1 MNESSIQSFL
11 EDLKHPDELVRQ
23 AATEALW
30 QAWFYQKGE
39 HGWERLHRSQVLL
52 SAGKVPQAEAVLTDS
67 IQDQPDFAEAWNR
80 RAVLYYLTAQYEKAL
95 VDCQMV
101 VQLNS
106 THFGAWHGIGLCHM
120 ALANY
125 SAAIHAFHQALAIQP
140 YALENQRLI
149 LECTA
154 KL

>member
-11 EDLKHPDELVRQ
+11 EDLKHPDEDVRQ

-30 QAWFYQKGE
+30 QAWFYQKGDY
-39 HGWERLHRSQVLL
+39 GWECIQRSQVLL
-52 SAGKVPQAEAVLTDS
+52 SAGKVSQAEAVLTEL
-67 IQDQPDFAEAWNR
+67 IRDQPDFAEAWNR
-80 RAVLYYLTAQYEKAL
+80 RAILYYFTAQYEKAL
-95 VDCQMV
+95 VDCQTV

-106 THFGAWHGIGLCHM
+106 MHFGAWHGMGLCQM

-125 SAAIHAFHQALAIQP
+125 SAAIRAFRQALKIQP
-140 YALENQRLI
+140 YAIDNQRSI

>member
-1 MNESSIQSFL
+1 MQSFL
-11 EDLKHPDELVRQ
+11 EDLKHPDEVVRQ

-30 QAWFYQKGE
+30 QAWFYQKGDY
-39 HGWERLHRSQVLL
+39 GWEHLHRSQVLL
-52 SAGKVPQAEAVLTDS
+52 SAGKVSQAEAVLTQL

-80 RAVLYYLTAQYEKAL
+80 RAVLYYLTAQYEQAL

-101 VQLNS
+101 VKLNS
-106 THFGAWHGIGLCHM
+106 IHFGAWHGIGLCQM

-125 SAAIHAFHQALAIQP
+125 SAAICAFRRALEIQP
-140 YALENQRLI
+140 YAIENQRLI

>member
-1 MNESSIQSFL
+1 MNDSSIQSFL
-11 EDLKHPDELVRQ
+11 EDLKHPDEVVRQ

-30 QAWFYQKGE
+30 QAWFYQKGDY
-39 HGWERLHRSQVLL
+39 GWECIHRSQVLL
-52 SAGKVPQAEAVLTDS
+52 SAGKVPQAEAALTQL

-80 RAVLYYLTAQYEKAL
+80 RAVLYYVTAQYEKAL

-101 VQLNS
+101 VKLNS
-106 THFGAWHGIGLCHM
+106 IHFGAWHGIGLCQM

-125 SAAIHAFHQALAIQP
+125 SAAIRAFRRALEIQP
-140 YALENQRLI
+140 YAIENQRSI

>member
-1 MNESSIQSFL
+1 MNEPSIQSFL
-11 EDLKHPDELVRQ
+11 EDLKHPDEIVRQ

-30 QAWFYQKGE
+30 QAWFSQKGDY
-39 HGWERLHRSQVLL
+39 GWERIQRSQVLL
-52 SAGKVPQAEAVLTDS
+52 SAGKVPQAEAVLTQL

-80 RAVLYYLTAQYEKAL
+80 RAVLYYFTAQYEKAL
-95 VDCQMV
+95 ADCQIV
-101 VQLNS
+101 VKLNS
-106 THFGAWHGIGLCHM
+106 IHFGAWHGMGLSHM

-125 SAAIHAFHQALAIQP
+125 PAAIRAFRQALEIQP
-140 YALENQRLI
+140 YTLENQRLI